1 MNKYV
6 EKIFFYWDFVS
17 FVAILFASEAL
28 VVAIDGHDVNLH
40 VAFAFVGYHE

>member
-1 MNKYV
+1 MNNYV

-28 VVAIDGHDVNLH
+28 VVAIDGI
-40 VAFAFVGYHE
+40 FIMTRC